1 MSWSNGTFHCHRNV
15 QGNFSGCSGSWKEE
29 EIETKVLAALIE
41 RGRKA
46 ADLLGRLVRID
57 YDVFAAKD
65 EIEALKT
72 ARMEKY
78 EAYIQGTV
86 SRDEYK
92 AFQDEAKVKIDALQ
106 NGITVTR
113 GQDAHLEEVEEKLK
127 PLADGSVAAEKSGL
141 THAMVREL
149 VENVWVS
156 EDGME
161 GEFKADSTMKTVEDE
176 LVG

>member
-1 MSWSNGTFHCHRNV
+1 MLTGIRRS
-15 QGNFSGCSGSWKEE
+15 
-29 EIETKVLAALIE
+29 
-41 RGRKA
+41 
-46 ADLLGRLVRID
+46 D

-92 AFQDEAKVKIDALQ
+92 AFQDEVKVKIDALL
-106 NGITVTR
+106 NGIAVTR
-113 GQDAHLEEVEEKLK
+113 GQDAHLEEVEEKMK
-127 PLADGSVAAEKSGL
+127 PLADGSVAAERSGL
-141 THAMVREL
+141 TQAMVREL
-149 VENVWVS
+149 VENVWVGD
-156 EDGME
+156 EITV
-161 GEFKADSTMKTVEDE
+161 EFKADGMMKTVEDE